1 MKHNSLFRRGAALLL
16 CLALALTTLAACSSS
31 DTGSSSSQESQSS
44 SSTVQEESSQL
55 TSSASEDE
63 TSSTVSQLKPEPRT
77 AEDSSAAEGAE
88 DAQVKEITLKV
99 VHGDGS
105 EKEFP
110 ISTEAATL
118 GEALEAEGLIS
129 GEESSY
135 GLFVTT
141 VDGETVDDANQE
153 WWCLTKGGEMC
164 TTGVDTTEIATGDTY
179 ELTFT
184 VGY

>member
-1 MKHNSLFRRGAALLL
+1 MKHNNLFRRGLALLL
-16 CLALALTTLAACSSS
+16 SAALMLTVLAGCGDNSGSSASQESGSSVSSAVSQEEVSS
-31 DTGSSSSQESQSS
+31 DTAGE
-44 SSTVQEESSQL
+44 
-55 TSSASEDE
+55 SSASE
-63 TSSTVSQLKPEPRT
+63 TSQLKPEPRT
-77 AEDSSAAEGAE
+77 ADAQGDDASAVE
-88 DAQVKEITLKV
+88 DAQAVEITLKV
-99 VHGDGS
+99 IHGDGS

-110 ISTEAATL
+110 ISTTAATL

-153 WWCLTKGGEMC
+153 WWCLTKGGEMWNY
-164 TTGVDTTEIATGDTY
+164 GVDATELADGDTF
-179 ELTFT
+179 EFTFT